1 MCFQTDEINVF
12 PESFC
17 TFQKSDTEK
26 FREDMMTGFS
36 IAFFGEECIRF
47 YIE

>member
-1 MCFQTDEINVF
+1 MYSRSLSVL
-12 PESFC
+12 
-17 TFQKSDTEK
+17 FQKSDTEK